1 MNGPGSGPRYISS
14 RPERAVEPARAD
26 GGAEVTWGDI
36 GGDDAGRGPLHE
48 RHIVRAER
56 LVEGVGQV
64 HDAALDC
71 KCASERLEAGVAEIG
86 VLEAR
91 QGAARKES
99 DGRSGDAGGAG
110 KSVRRAAEVVDQG
123 EIPIAQNF

>member
-1 MNGPGSGPRYISS
+1 MNSSGRGPRYISS
-14 RPERAVEPARAD
+14 RPESAVVPARAG
-26 GGAEVTWGDI
+26 GGAEVAGCNI

-48 RHIVRAER
+48 RDIVRAHC

-71 KCASERLEAGVAEIG
+71 KRAAERLEAGVAEIG

-91 QGAARKES
+91 QSAARKES
-99 DGRSGDAGGAG
+99 DRRSGDAGGAG
-110 KSVRRAAEVVDQG
+110 KS
-123 EIPIAQNF
+123 I